1 MQVTIVRLGISNVG
15 SVVNMLEHLGY
26 TTQTVSD
33 PEVVERSPNIVLPGV
48 GHFDAG
54 MDALTSSGLG
64 AAICKQVASGG
75 RLLGVCLGMQLLTKG
90 SAEGS
95 RPGLGL
101 IDAHCDRLPRSEGPP
116 RVRVPHMGW
125 NSVRFSEQNGLV
137 DPAEDWRYYFAHSY
151 AVPSDAP
158 DAVGWA
164 RHGHEFACAVRRG
177 DVHGVQFHP
186 EKSHRFGM
194 RLLDGFLRGAAG
206 AAA

>member
-1 MQVTIVRLGISNVG
+1 MTVTIVRLGISNLG
-15 SVVNMLEHLGY
+15 SVVNMLRHLGHD
-26 TTQTVSD
+26 TEVVSD
-33 PEVVERSPNIVLPGV
+33 PAEIERSPNVVLPGV
-48 GHFDAG
+48 GRFDAG
-54 MDALTSSGLG
+54 MEALTSSGLG
-64 AAICKQVASGG
+64 DAICTQVANGG

-101 IDAHCDRLPRSEGPP
+101 IDAYCDRLPSSEGPP
-116 RVRVPHMGW
+116 RVRVPHVGW
-125 NSVRFSEQNGLV
+125 NSVRFSDDNGLV
-137 DPAEDWRYYFAHSY
+137 DPAEDWRFYFAHSY

-164 RHGHEFACAVRRG
+164 RHGQEFACAVRRG
-177 DVHGVQFHP
+177 GVNGVQFHP